1 MWRPEFLSTFLMF
14 FLHGDLT
21 KKQPIV
27 CPSKKT
33 PTKKEQK
40 FQKRLPLATQLLRAI
55 LRYKKTRSLSLSLN
69 DARFIISILK

>member
-55 LRYKKTRSLSLSLN
+55 LRYKRRSLSLSL
-69 DARFIISILK
+69 

>member
-33 PTKKEQK
+33 PLKKKEQK
-40 FQKRLPLATQLLRAI
+40 FSKTCIPLAIKLI
-55 LRYKKTRSLSLSLN
+55 
-69 DARFIISILK
+69 